1 MSALVDYRGEQF
13 AESWV
18 FVGDDDPVP
27 ANGDIVVSQ
36 ARLIRESD
44 ALLAR
49 AGRLGVRV
57 APSDAVENIAALLS
71 RLDLVEI
78 EFPAFRDGRGFSSAR
93 LVRERYGYA
102 GDVRAVGD
110 VLEDQ
115 IFFML
120 RCGFTSFDLRSPEP
134 QAVLARAAK
143 TFSLAYQSASDARA
157 PVHDLR
163 LHKAARREN
172 QRVSPLRA
180 LPRAA
185 IHDDFARAAKL
196 AAELEE
202 GHPEEIL
209 RVAIEREFP
218 GRIALVS
225 SFGAE
230 SAALLHL
237 VSVIDRTT
245 PVIFIDT
252 DKHFAQ
258 TLQYRDELIES
269 LKLADVR
276 IVKPEAAEV
285 AAEDPKGDLWRDNPD
300 ACCTLRKVRPN
311 ERALVGFDAWISGR
325 KRHHGGVRARL
336 PVAEHD
342 GAFFKINPLAAW
354 TPKEINAYV
363 GAHKLPR
370 HPLVEQGFPSIGCW
384 PCTSPTEGTDARAG
398 RWAGS
403 GKTECGIH
411 RPPAAEPGIRRLA
424 F

>member
-13 AESWV
+13 AETWL
-18 FVGDDDPVP
+18 FVSDDEPVP

-36 ARLIRESD
+36 PRLIRETD

-49 AGRLGVRV
+49 EGRLGVRV
-57 APSDAVENIAALLS
+57 APADTVENIAALLS

-102 GDVRAVGD
+102 GELRAVGD

-115 IFFML
+115 VFFML
-120 RCGFTSFDLRSPEP
+120 RCGFTSFDIRSAEP
-134 QAVLARAAK
+134 RAALARAAK

-157 PVHDLR
+157 PVHELR
-163 LHKAARREN
+163 LHKAARRESA
-172 QRVSPLRA
+172 RVSPLRV
-180 LPRAA
+180 LPRAKNA
-185 IHDDFARAAKL
+185 DPVRAAKL
-196 AAELEE
+196 AEELE
-202 GHPEEIL
+202 GRHPQEIL

-258 TLQYRDELIES
+258 TLQYRDELVEF
-269 LKLADVR
+269 LKLDNVR
-276 IVKPEAAEV
+276 IVNPEAGEV

-311 ERALVGFDAWISGR
+311 ERALAGFDAWISGR

-354 TPKEINAYV
+354 TPREINAYV
-363 GAHKLPR
+363 RSHKLPR